1 MRIIKLNWRML
12 VTDVAKHVMPRP
24 SHNIDKRM
32 LEAAKKIVC
41 EHGCS
46 GIRIRDIA
54 AKAHANLG
62 MFHYY
67 FKSKRRFTKV
77 LLQDCYDDFF
87 SRLSTASRDGDR
99 AIDQLRSVLLAA
111 ATFVKQ
117 EHKFYSALFKDILNE
132 NQEVLEFV
140 RSNFPRHIQLIK
152 ELILRAQ
159 KEQDI
164 VKLPFPQVMSFLMTS
179 LNLPTLIAYALEAG
193 VRKAG
198 RVSKYKVDIGCIVS
212 DAAIKERLN
221 MALRGLAP

>member
-1 MRIIKLNWRML
+1 ML

-87 SRLSTASRDGDR
+87 SRLSILLYACII
-99 AIDQLRSVLLAA
+99 IDN
-111 ATFVKQ
+111 K
-117 EHKFYSALFKDILNE
+117 K
-132 NQEVLEFV
+132 
-140 RSNFPRHIQLIK
+140 
-152 ELILRAQ
+152 
-159 KEQDI
+159 
-164 VKLPFPQVMSFLMTS
+164 TS
-179 LNLPTLIAYALEAG
+179 LWGESE
-193 VRKAG
+193 
-198 RVSKYKVDIGCIVS
+198 VSGDGGVS
-212 DAAIKERLN
+212 DCY
-221 MALRGLAP
+221 RGGQRRNHLHISNASHASSNSKLSGNHVTELPLANRPAPLLV